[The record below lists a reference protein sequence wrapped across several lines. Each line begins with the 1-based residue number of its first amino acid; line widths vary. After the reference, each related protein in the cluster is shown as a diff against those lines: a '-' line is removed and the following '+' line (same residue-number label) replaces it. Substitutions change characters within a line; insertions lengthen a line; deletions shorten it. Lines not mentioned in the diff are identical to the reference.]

1 MSTPTEHAGGMSQPH
16 PGPSPCPGRSPGPGP
31 SPSSGP
37 PSGPPSLQ
45 GQGAGDYLQDT
56 MLPMH
61 QPMEGVDEK
70 GMGDETNYGQ
80 MKGVGMRALHSGM
93 GPSQSPL
100 DQHINQGNT
109 ATKHST
115 ANTVM

>member
-1 MSTPTEHAGGMSQPH
+1 M
-16 PGPSPCPGRSPGPGP
+16 CF
-31 SPSSGP
+31 
-37 PSGPPSLQ
+37 
-45 GQGAGDYLQDT
+45 
-56 MLPMH
+56 

-115 ANTVM
+115 TNTVM